1 MKISIRAAKIGD
13 EDDIV
18 SLIHQLAESAGE
30 TSPLTV
36 DYLATYWR
44 APGSRILLAE
54 VGGQTAGL
62 LSYSVRPDLYHAG
75 DSAYIE
81 NLVVADGWRGKG
93 MGSALMKA
101 ALTEIEA
108 AGCVEVSIAVMPD
121 NEGAQGLYRSLGL
134 VDEAVYL
141 EKHFK

>member
-1 MKISIRAAKIGD
+1 MEIAIRAAKIGD

-30 TSPLTV
+30 ASPLKA

-54 VGGQTAGL
+54 VDSQIAGL

-93 MGSALMKA
+93 IGSALMKA
-101 ALTEIEA
+101 ALAEIEA
-108 AGCVEVSIAVMPD
+108 AGCAEVSIATMPD
-121 NEGAQGLYRSLGL
+121 NDGAQRLYRSLGL

-141 EKHFK
+141 EKHF